1 MSLADSLSACPH
13 IAQTFGIIG
22 GFMKRLF
29 SLASVIIAF
38 AASVSFSYA
47 QGKGID
53 TQNKQIRDISTNQGP
68 TDNGNRRDTGA
79 GRGFDFGAGKTPDRV
94 ILSNPYRM
102 PSKRD
107 ILLRTIA
114 DLMREQGL
122 TVDEAASRP
131 SDGIVISQP
140 YTFAKGAVITGSQLT
155 RYANIPREDIDT
167 GWTRGRY
174 TLRVEVQSI
183 DGTNNNVNVTAKV
196 EGRTET
202 PMGANWLTLES
213 SGEVEQSFL
222 NAMVERVTGKAPN
235 EVPKPAEQP

>member
-1 MSLADSLSACPH
+1 
-13 IAQTFGIIG
+13 
-22 GFMKRLF
+22 MKRLF
-29 SLASVIIAF
+29 SLAVILF
-38 AASVSFSYA
+38 ALAAGVSFSYA

-53 TQNKQIRDISTNQGP
+53 TQNKQIRDISNSQGP
-68 TDNGNRRDTGA
+68 TDNGNRQNTGA
-79 GRGFDFGAGKTPDRV
+79 GRGFDFGSGKTPDRV
-94 ILSNPYRM
+94 ILSNPFRM

-131 SDGIVISQP
+131 ADGLVVSQP

-183 DGTNNNVNVTAKV
+183 DGTNNNVNVTAKI
-196 EGRTET
+196 EGRTES
-202 PMGANWLTLES
+202 PVGASWMTLGS
-213 SGEVEQSFL
+213 SGEVEQNFL
-222 NAMVERVTGKAPN
+222 NALVERVTGKAPN
-235 EVPKPAEQP
+235 EVPKPTDEP

>member
-1 MSLADSLSACPH
+1 
-13 IAQTFGIIG
+13 
-22 GFMKRLF
+22 MKRLF
-29 SLASVIIAF
+29 SLAVILFAL

-53 TQNKQIRDISTNQGP
+53 TQNKQIRDIGNSQGP
-68 TDNGNRRDTGA
+68 TDNGNRQNTGA
-79 GRGFDFGAGKTPDRV
+79 GRGFDFGSGKTPDRV

-122 TVDEAASRP
+122 TVDEAASRAP
-131 SDGIVISQP
+131 DGFVVSQP

-202 PMGANWLTLES
+202 PLGANWLTLES

-222 NAMVERVTGKAPN
+222 NALVERVTGKAPN
-235 EVPKPAEQP
+235 AVPKPVDEP

>member
-1 MSLADSLSACPH
+1 
-13 IAQTFGIIG
+13 
-22 GFMKRLF
+22 MKRLF
-29 SLASVIIAF
+29 SLAVIIFAF

-53 TQNKQIRDISTNQGP
+53 TQNKQIRDIGNSKGP
-68 TDNGNRRDTGA
+68 GDNGNRQDTGS
-79 GRGFDFGAGKTPDRV
+79 GRGFDFGAGKTPDRI

-107 ILLRTIA
+107 ILVRTIA

-122 TVDEAASRP
+122 IVDEAASRA
-131 SDGIVISQP
+131 SDGLVVSQP

-183 DGTNNNVNVTAKV
+183 DGTYNNVNVTAKV

-202 PMGANWLTLES
+202 PLGANWLTLSS
-213 SGEVEQSFL
+213 SGEVEQNFL
-222 NAMVERVTGKAPN
+222 NALVERVTGKAPN
-235 EVPKPAEQP
+235 EVPKPAEDQP